1 MRLKFALQRLKVA
14 GQISAFAR
22 ARQLESKRAAVAVSM
37 GRRKGASV
45 YAMLGRHHDQ
55 HGTAAIAD
63 ADADTDADIGT
74 DARAVMPASRR
85 GEARAGGSE
94 RADPALMAEE
104 RASQLEKQSVS
115 RRQHFGERNKRRM
128 TDVRFEQLRP
138 SAATVAS
145 SNRFTQLSAR
155 DNIEVPQFAFSSK
168 RVYDEAHK
176 NIKDLGDFGNYMV
189 KLSIFKSNMHG
200 AQNDVRS
207 AASDYKDAVLDVQD
221 AQKQAMRML
230 NTLGPRID
238 RWHEASLS
246 IVKMQRA
253 LAAAHA
259 LDQKELGRFVRAA
272 EGECHVTPHAIP
284 FCNCL

>member
-1 MRLKFALQRLKVA
+1 MRDLKLRLKFALQRLKVA

-45 YAMLGRHHDQ
+45 YAMLGRHYDQ
-55 HGTAAIAD
+55 DGTAAIAD
-63 ADADTDADIGT
+63 ADT

-85 GEARAGGSE
+85 GVASAGGSE
-94 RADPALMAEE
+94 RVDPALMAEE

-115 RRQHFGERNKRRM
+115 RREHFGERNKRRM

-138 SAATVAS
+138 SAATGAS

-155 DNIEVPQFAFSSK
+155 DNIELPQFAFSSK
-168 RVYDEAHK
+168 RVYDEAQK
-176 NIKDLGDFGNYMV
+176 NIKDLGDFGNYQV

-238 RWHEASLS
+238 RWHEASVS

-284 FCNCL
+284 FCNCI